1 MYNSC
6 YFEIKEGAKGK
17 HAQVYIWNTK
27 TKQNIISTYAYNV
40 ISSLTQARLKAY
52 TLTRRR

>member
-6 YFEIKEGAKGK
+6 YFELKEGAKGK